1 MKKLF
6 LFMLLSALVVLS
18 TLFFAGCDRAELG
31 KAPVPDNYEQIINE
45 WKQNRVETL
54 KAPTGWLRLAGMF
67 ILEEGENTFGSGEDV
82 DVRFPENKI
91 GRYAG
96 AFILDDGK
104 VKMELQDDIEITH
117 NSEQVS
123 SGKIIYDEESAP
135 ELEHGDLQWFVIQ
148 RQDLFAIR
156 LFNKDNEKADEFT
169 GFPRYETNENWRLK
183 ARFKPNPEGSQI
195 TILNVLDQA
204 EPIDSPGVL
213 EFEVDGERFTLDALS
228 SAGGRLFLIVGDET
242 NRSETYQAGRYM
254 YIDPPEEGSN
264 YTVIDF
270 NKIYNPPCA
279 YNTHTTCQ
287 LPPPQN
293 RLELAITAGEK
304 RPIDWEGL

>member
-6 LFMLLSALVVLS
+6 LFVVLS
-18 TLFFAGCDRAELG
+18 TLFFAGCERTELG
-31 KAPVPDNYEQIINE
+31 KAPVPDNYEQIIEE

-91 GRYAG
+91 GRNAG
-96 AFILDDGK
+96 SFILEDGK
-104 VKMELQDDIEITH
+104 VKMDLQDDIEITH
-117 NSEQVS
+117 NNEQVS
-123 SGKIIYDEESAP
+123 SGKIIYDGENAP
-135 ELEHGDLQWFVIQ
+135 ELEHGDLHWFVIQ

-156 LFNKDNEKADEFT
+156 LYNKDNEKADEFT
-169 GFPRYETNENWRLK
+169 GFPRYEKDENWRLK

-195 TILNVLDQA
+195 IILNVLNQA
-204 EPIDSPGVL
+204 EPINSPGVL
-213 EFEVDGERFTLDALS
+213 EFEVDGERYTIDALS
-228 SAGGRLFLIVGDET
+228 SADGRLFLIVGDET

-293 RLELAITAGEK
+293 RLELSITAGEK
-304 RPIDWEGL
+304 RPVDWEGL